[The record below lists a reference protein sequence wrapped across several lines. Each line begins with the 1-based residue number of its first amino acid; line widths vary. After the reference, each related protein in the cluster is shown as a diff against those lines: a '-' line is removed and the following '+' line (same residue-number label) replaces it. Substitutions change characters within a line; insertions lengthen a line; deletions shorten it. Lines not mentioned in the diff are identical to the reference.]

1 MRKDKYSLK
10 ERKERKVR
18 TNGPLCFIYFQLR
31 NSAVAHG
38 KLRFI
43 ESGIRLSAFLF
54 LPVSLLLS
62 ACGDLC
68 NAMKLNHDKD
78 ENTLSRKAF
87 AIEKEEAELVNG
99 IPVSGEDYLL
109 LVR

>member
-1 MRKDKYSLK
+1 
-10 ERKERKVR
+10 
-18 TNGPLCFIYFQLR
+18 
-31 NSAVAHG
+31 
-38 KLRFI
+38 
-43 ESGIRLSAFLF
+43 
-54 LPVSLLLS
+54 
-62 ACGDLC
+62 
-68 NAMKLNHDKD
+68 MKLNHDKD